1 MPLQHS
7 PDPAEPSWVQ
17 GVTADFLIFYSSR
30 DESGKL
36 WCPVRPRPCLR
47 VVNIR
52 PDRTDPDFLASSF
65 LPYPCQD
72 CVAVENVVEQTFGS
86 ADGPSAVIVYVGQRT
101 AWKTPSNPY
110 RTGPWNVSSIPT
122 VVRSRDGARLVE
134 EEISERLAA
143 FVRE

>member
-36 WCPVRPRPCLR
+36 WCPVRPHPCLC

-52 PDRTDPDFLASSF
+52 PDRKDPDFLASPSSSVRARIAS
-65 LPYPCQD
+65 LSKMWS
-72 CVAVENVVEQTFGS
+72 NRRS
-86 ADGPSAVIVYVGQRT
+86 AQPM
-101 AWKTPSNPY
+101 
-110 RTGPWNVSSIPT
+110 
-122 VVRSRDGARLVE
+122 VRQP
-134 EEISERLAA
+134 
-143 FVRE
+143 

>member
-1 MPLQHS
+1 MPLQQS

-36 WCPVRPRPCLR
+36 WCP
-47 VVNIR
+47 
-52 PDRTDPDFLASSF
+52 
-65 LPYPCQD
+65 D
-72 CVAVENVVEQTFGS
+72 CVAVENVVQQTFGS

-110 RTGPWNVSSIPT
+110 RAGPWNVNSIPT
-122 VVRSRDGARLVE
+122 VIRSRDGARLVE